1 MRGQVW
7 AVRLLNTPRMVPNAV
22 LGKLQIATCHLPLA
36 TCHLQVRELMPGGV
50 HLASLQRLVRL
61 DLPEVFLKCHKV
73 KL

>member
-1 MRGQVW
+1 
-7 AVRLLNTPRMVPNAV
+7 LPL
-22 LGKLQIATCHLPLA
+22 ATCHLPLA

>member
-7 AVRLLNTPRMVPNAV
+7 AVRLLDTPRMVPNAV
-22 LGKLQIATCHLPLA
+22 LGKLQIA